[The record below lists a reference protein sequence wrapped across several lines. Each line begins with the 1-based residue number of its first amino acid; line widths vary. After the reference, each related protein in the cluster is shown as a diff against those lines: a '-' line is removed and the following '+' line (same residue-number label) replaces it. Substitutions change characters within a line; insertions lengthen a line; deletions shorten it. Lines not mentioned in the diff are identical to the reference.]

1 MTVVSS
7 RPPLADTLPFA
18 ADFMIELLATA
29 SRAPLGHLSW
39 LEINRLA
46 AQWLRPRPEDETSD
60 TSRLGHAVVI
70 EMDRHGL
77 IDAELTTAA
86 DGSVMVNR
94 VVHPRIDGLRAAHQL
109 AA

>member
-1 MTVVSS
+1 MTVATS
-7 RPPLADTLPFA
+7 RPPLADTLPYA
-18 ADFMIELLATA
+18 ADFMIEVLASSA
-29 SRAPLGHLSW
+29 RAPSGQLTW
-39 LEINRLA
+39 LDINRLA
-46 AQWLRPRPEDETSD
+46 ARWLRPRTEEGASD

-77 IDAELTTAA
+77 IEADLTTAA

-94 VVHPRIDGLRAAHQL
+94 VVHPRIFGLHAVHQL